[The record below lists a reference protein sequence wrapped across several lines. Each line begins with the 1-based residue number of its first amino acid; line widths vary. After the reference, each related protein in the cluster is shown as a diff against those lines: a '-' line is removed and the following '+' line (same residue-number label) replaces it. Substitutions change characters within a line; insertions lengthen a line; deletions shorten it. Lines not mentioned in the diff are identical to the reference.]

1 MALPPGVCVAAA
13 EYVLWYLYSGVL
25 REGPLAVHRVTRG
38 ALELARLWEVEAVAT
53 FVGRLL
59 QRRFSDTLATA
70 VPLPAAAAAADAPA
84 AAGSALQQPQ
94 QQRRRFQLC
103 RAAGADLVLRC
114 CDAERGTVAFSC
126 SRVLLCAQQQLLQR
140 HARAGALGRG
150 TRRRSEHRRGQ
161 GRRWLLRRWWARRMS
176 KCCFTSCIL
185 TSCQR

>member
-84 AAGSALQQPQ
+84 AAGSALLQPQ

-114 CDAERGTVAFSC
+114 CDAERGTVACSC
-126 SRVLLCAQQQLLQR
+126 SRVLLCARSTYFSAMLEQGR
-140 HARAGALGRG
+140 WAEADAAVVNIVAVKADAGCCGAGGRG
-150 TRRRSEHRRGQ
+150 GCRSAAS
-161 GRRWLLRRWWARRMS
+161 LLVY
-176 KCCFTSCIL
+176 
-185 TSCQR
+185 